1 MDITLRVN
9 SKLFTYVGSLVVKSV
24 LYLVKM
30 VGSFLKVKG
39 KGLLGGTRL
48 QIVVSK
54 WNKQGLKYIYV
65 DKSYIRTR
73 TEKVNRTKNYK

>member
-54 WNKQGLKYIYV
+54 
-65 DKSYIRTR
+65 
-73 TEKVNRTKNYK
+73 